1 MGDWETMTW
10 KRGPKPIVMS
20 FVRVKRSGELYAD
33 FKNMS
38 ETLAKYERKYFA
50 LKIEQNLFHR
60 VFLDF

>member
-1 MGDWETMTW
+1 MGDWETTTW

-38 ETLAKYERKYFA
+38 ETNWFRSSFGPL
-50 LKIEQNLFHR
+50 IEKTKR
-60 VFLDF
+60 LDSG